1 MKRILIL
8 LPFLF
13 FSCQYY
19 FGTAGEFG
27 NFQVQK
33 SGNELLFSWDQPDYT
48 EYKKEWQL
56 TAQKAEE
63 QQDVTFRIL
72 SGDGESVFHRQTGK
86 ETSVTVSSDT
96 LTSGEYVAC
105 IRYAYL
111 SGYMP
116 SSVRYESRLRFTLD
130 EKKEIVSVN
139 PEE

>member
-19 FGTAGEFG
+19 FGTVGEFG

-33 SGNELLFSWDQPDYT
+33 NGNELLFSWDQPDYT
-48 EYKKEWQL
+48 EYRKEWLL

-63 QQDVTFRIL
+63 QQDVTFGIL
-72 SGDGESVFHRQTGK
+72 SGDEKSVFNCQTGK
-86 ETSVTVSSDT
+86 ETSVTVSLDT